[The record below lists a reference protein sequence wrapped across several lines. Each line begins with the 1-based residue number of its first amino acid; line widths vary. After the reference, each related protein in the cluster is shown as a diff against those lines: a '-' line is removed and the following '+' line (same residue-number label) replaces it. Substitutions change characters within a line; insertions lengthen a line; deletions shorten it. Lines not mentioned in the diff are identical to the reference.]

1 MKRRQP
7 EGRSWSLFSSTA
19 LALIGSISVILV
31 FALSAVTWV
40 VMVPMAK
47 RSADDLAALII
58 LSAQTWVELPH
69 NVQPLLAAELKSQ
82 HGISIKEIT
91 TLTRQHNAHLPYV
104 RFLHDA
110 VVQRFH
116 QCPAGTIDP
125 KTGECIYIGALPN
138 DAGYWLELP
147 IADDVLKFEFSRERV
162 GYKIPF
168 TLGFIL
174 VSGILLTLIV
184 GLWLT
189 RRLTRPVSQLAEQVS
204 RGLPDAPL
212 PLTGPKETRVLIDAV
227 NRRTAEVKQLLESRT
242 ILLAGISHD
251 LRTPLTRLSLSLA
264 LAQDSIEPELHDQMQ
279 DDIGRMNRLIAEV
292 LLIARGVNQASTER
306 IALSPWLEQLAE
318 NARQRG
324 VELELILPRH
334 ERLANI
340 APMALQRILDNLID
354 NAHRYGAPP
363 VVLRLVE
370 QSDAL
375 VLCVEDQG
383 EGLTESEIE
392 QLMAPFARKDAA
404 RGSDAGYGLGLS
416 LASALAE
423 SQHWRLE
430 LYASGQHP
438 ERAPAHRPTG
448 LVACLILPNVV
459 AERNGIARA

>member
-1 MKRRQP
+1 MRRRA
-7 EGRSWSLFSSTA
+7 ESRTWSLFSSTA

-31 FALSAVTWV
+31 FALAAVTWF

-69 NVQPLLAAELKSQ
+69 KVQPLLAAELKSQ
-82 HGISIKEIT
+82 HGISIEEIPS
-91 TLTRQHNAHLPYV
+91 LNRLHNAQLPYV
-104 RFLHDA
+104 QFLHDA

-116 QCPAGTIDP
+116 QCPAGSIDP
-125 KTGECIYIGALPN
+125 KTGECIYIGELPKG
-138 DAGYWLELP
+138 AGYWLELP
-147 IADDVLKFEFSRERV
+147 IADDVLKFEFSRKRV

-168 TLGFIL
+168 TLAVIL
-174 VSGILLTLIV
+174 VSGILITLIV

-227 NRRTAEVKQLLESRT
+227 NRRTLEVKQLLESRT

-264 LAQDSIEPELHDQMQ
+264 LAQDSLEPELHDQMQ

-292 LLIARGVNQASTER
+292 LLIARGVNQAATER

-324 VELELILPRH
+324 VALELILPRH
-334 ERLANI
+334 ERMASI

-370 QSDAL
+370 QFDAL

-383 EGLTESEIE
+383 EGLTEGEIE

-404 RGSDAGYGLGLS
+404 RGGDAGYGLGLS

-423 SQHWRLE
+423 SQHWRLT
-430 LYASGQHP
+430 LYPSGQHP
-438 ERAPAHRPTG
+438 EQAPKHRPKG
-448 LVACLILPNVV
+448 LVACLILPWSVV
-459 AERNGIARA
+459 ERSGRSST

>member
-7 EGRSWSLFSSTA
+7 EGHSWSLFSSTA

-168 TLGFIL
+168 TLGIIL
-174 VSGILLTLIV
+174 ISGILLTLIV

-404 RGSDAGYGLGLS
+404 RGGDAGYGLGLS

-430 LYASGQHP
+430 LYATGRHP

-459 AERNGIARA
+459 AERNDISRV

>member
-1 MKRRQP
+1 MKRRQS
-7 EGRSWSLFSSTA
+7 EGHSWSLFSSTA

-82 HGISIKEIT
+82 HGITIKEIT

-116 QCPAGTIDP
+116 QCPAGTVDP

-147 IADDVLKFEFSRERV
+147 IADDVLKFEFTRERV

-168 TLGFIL
+168 TLGIIL

-318 NARQRG
+318 NACQRG

-334 ERLANI
+334 EREANI

-370 QSDAL
+370 QPDAL

-404 RGSDAGYGLGLS
+404 RGGDAGYGLGLS

-430 LYASGQHP
+430 LYASGRHP

-459 AERNGIARA
+459 AERNGVIHV